1 MLNEL
6 LDIFLGMYYEYIPAD
21 YPNRDYF
28 TSIIAV
34 VVTAVMLVGSFAV
47 IIAVIKGTFSIIR
60 GWTR

>member
-1 MLNEL
+1 MLNDL
-6 LDIFLGMYYEYIPAD
+6 LEIFLGMYYAFIPAD
-21 YPNRDYF
+21 YANRDYF

>member
-6 LDIFLGMYYEYIPAD
+6 LEIFLGMYYEFIPAD
-21 YPNRDYF
+21 YTNRDYF

-34 VVTAVMLVGSFAV
+34 VVTGVMLVGSFAV

>member
-6 LDIFLGMYYEYIPAD
+6 LEIFLGMYYAYIPED
-21 YPNRDYF
+21 YVNRDYF

-47 IIAVIKGTFSIIR
+47 IVAVIKGTFSIIR

>member
-6 LDIFLGMYYEYIPAD
+6 LDIFLGMYYQYIPED
-21 YPNRDYF
+21 YVNRDYF

-47 IIAVIKGTFSIIR
+47 IVSVIKGTFSIIR